1 MAPLTADELQHFAE
15 YGFLV
20 KEGLLDPALCAA
32 ARDKLWAVASEFP
45 RLRRDQPATWGP
57 FTPEEDW
64 PQVEG
69 KELDSSLKVDW
80 PQMSRRGYGFWMS
93 SPEMQSDEL
102 LVDLLPRCPAVEAS
116 AEQLLGPG
124 RFIEPDAE
132 AALEVIESG
141 DEVFTSGHGTRGIY
155 CTLPRTGADAVTDKP
170 CEAGARGGPPRGGH
184 WDNYYVP
191 DSPSPNCLMAS
202 CYIDDVPKGG
212 GGLVVY
218 PGSHRR
224 NWAYYSELHRSGGQR
239 PVSA

>member
-1 MAPLTADELQHFAE
+1 
-15 YGFLV
+15 
-20 KEGLLDPALCAA
+20 
-32 ARDKLWAVASEFP
+32 
-45 RLRRDQPATWGP
+45 
-57 FTPEEDW
+57 
-64 PQVEG
+64 
-69 KELDSSLKVDW
+69 
-80 PQMSRRGYGFWMS
+80 MSRRGYGFWMS

-155 CTLPRTGADAVTDKP
+155 CTLPRTGADAATDKP

-184 WDNYYVP
+184 WDNSYVP